1 MTLRRSVPWRP
12 WRYTA
17 AHYRA
22 AAAKMAEAPEL
33 MGSPAAT
40 PRDPALAV
48 ALAERGVRVEE
59 EVVLEDLLSDLETR
73 VR

>member
-17 AHYRA
+17 AHYP

-33 MGSPAAT
+33 TGSPAAT
-40 PRDPALAV
+40 PWDPALAV

-59 EVVLEDLLSDLETR
+59 EVVLDDLLSDLETR